1 MNHKRISD
9 AAIRRLPR
17 YYRHLKD
24 MEREGIERTS
34 SQALSQRMG
43 LTASQIRQDFNH
55 FGGFGQQGYG
65 YKVKELCEALAQI
78 LGQRQNRFY
87 NTIIVGAG
95 NMGRALGRYDAFR
108 QEGIRVM
115 AYFDQDPTLV
125 DHMIGGLYVYPMEQL
140 EWYIRQNEVDI
151 AVITVPAF
159 AAQQVASRVAAA
171 GVKGIW
177 NFAPVDIEVGDV
189 HVESIHLTDSVL
201 ALTYRMNEQVN
212 LKDEVL
218 RHTGRVSGDELS
230 GEE

>member
-1 MNHKRISD
+1 MNNKKISD

-17 YYRHLKD
+17 YYRNLKE
-24 MEREGIERTS
+24 MEREGIQRTS

-65 YKVKELCEALAQI
+65 YNVKELCDALAQI
-78 LGQRQNRFY
+78 LGQGQNRFY
-87 NTIIVGAG
+87 NTIIIGAG

-159 AAQQVASRVAAA
+159 AAQQVASRVVAA

-177 NFAPVDIEVGDV
+177 NFAPVDLKASGVNI
-189 HVESIHLTDSVL
+189 ESIHLTDSIL
-201 ALTYRMNEQVN
+201 ALTYRMNEKDN
-212 LKDEVL
+212 LKEEVL
-218 RHTGRVSGDELS
+218 RRAGAGADE
-230 GEE
+230 E

>member
-1 MNHKRISD
+1 MNHKKISD

-17 YYRHLKD
+17 YYRHLKE
-24 MEREGIERTS
+24 MEREGILRTS

-65 YKVKELCEALAQI
+65 YKVKELCDALAKI
-78 LGQRQNRFY
+78 LGQGQNRFY
-87 NTIIVGAG
+87 NTIIIGAG

-125 DHMIGGLYVYPMEQL
+125 DHMIEGLYVYPMEQL
-140 EWYIRQNEVDI
+140 EWYIRQNEVEI
-151 AVITVPAF
+151 AVITVPSF
-159 AAQQVASRVAAA
+159 AAQAVASRVIAA

-177 NFAPVDIEVGDV
+177 NFAPVDLKANGVTI
-189 HVESIHLTDSVL
+189 ESIHLTDSML
-201 ALTYRMNEQVN
+201 ALTYRMNEQQN
-212 LKDEVL
+212 LEREV
-218 RHTGRVSGDELS
+218 RGRAAAETQEDART
-230 GEE
+230 